1 MAIGSVII
9 KSDSPS
15 SGYAKVTSGALHVV
29 QGRIADTSK
38 IIVGSSTAS
47 LASTGSQTI
56 IAAQGTGTYLNITDL
71 IISNSSTATTW
82 VNICDA
88 AVQKL
93 TVYAPANSMN
103 PISLQTPFRLS
114 ASSALTIICEA
125 TSAIRV
131 SAVGFIS

>member
-1 MAIGSVII
+1 MAIGSIVI
-9 KSDSPS
+9 SGDNPS
-15 SGYAKVTSGALHVV
+15 SGTAKITGGALHVV
-29 QGRIADTSK
+29 QGAIANPTK

-88 AVQKL
+88 AAQKL

-103 PISLQTPFRLS
+103 AISLQTPLRLS

-131 SAVGFIS
+131 SAAGFVS